1 MACICGSCYIYIG
14 QCWSKRSLKKLT
26 QFSLLPVMCRNSPIF
41 LLTHHIIIFLF
52 LLLYL
57 LTNIFLWYDFAFSSF
72 LMRLR
77 IIHVYCLFWF
87 LPLWMSL
94 DLFILSYLLFS
105 HWFVRVLYILSV
117 YVLKT
122 FFPKGTFWYIKHFNL
137 IYSFTE
143 FQKWAFQ

>member
-1 MACICGSCYIYIG
+1 MRLLESMACICGSRYIYIG
-14 QCWSKRSLKKLT
+14 QCWSKCSLMKLT

-41 LLTHHIIIFLF
+41 LLTHHIITFLF

-57 LTNIFLWYDFAFSSF
+57 LTNILLWYDFAFSSF

-77 IIHVYCLFWF
+77 IIHVYCLFGF

-94 DLFILSYLLFS
+94 DLFVLSYLLFS

-122 FFPKGTFWYIKHFNL
+122 FFPKVPFDILNIL
-137 IYSFTE
+137 I
-143 FQKWAFQ
+143 